1 MIKAIDKL
9 IQKYDAAT
17 TFVVLAS
24 AVVVVEL
31 SLMRILVPSTA
42 SANNLESGLLMEQA
56 YSWENVL
63 ETSEK
68 LDAWSGESMQCID
81 RLTARPETWQKELQ
95 TTIAFGFEREIRQEL
110 HAQGDSVKEQNA
122 AANFAAGHLDLQSI
136 MTGRKTLANINGSI
150 YIMGDKI
157 SIRDG
162 EIVMVVSELGS
173 DFATLHLDKCP
184 DIKRTIYLSRDM
196 RLATGDRLP

>member
-1 MIKAIDKL
+1 MIKAIDQL
-9 IQKYDAAT
+9 IQKYDVAT
-17 TFVVLAS
+17 TFVILAS

-42 SANNLESGLLMEQA
+42 SANNFESSLLMEQV
-56 YSWENVL
+56 YSLENVL

-68 LDAWSGESMQCID
+68 LDTWTGESMQSID
-81 RLTARPETWQKELQ
+81 RLTAQPEMWQKELQ
-95 TTIAFGFEREIRQEL
+95 TTIAFGFEREIHQEL
-110 HAQGDSVKEQNA
+110 HAQDDSVQEQNA
-122 AANFAAGHLDLQSI
+122 AANFAVGHLDLQSI

-150 YIMGDKI
+150 YVMGDKI
-157 SIRDG
+157 PIRGG
-162 EIVMVVSELGS
+162 EIVMIVFELGS

-184 DIKRTIYLSRDM
+184 EIKRTIYLSRDM